1 MPKQAPTRLEHMFAS
16 SAPNAQKKH
25 QTSKQREITREKS
38 PYGNNVGSVVLGI
51 DPGLTRCGYAVLE
64 VQGLTQITMRALGVL
79 RTRPDQPL
87 PQRLA
92 ELSVEI
98 DELLDEYLPSV
109 VAVEHIFFQSNV
121 RTAMSVGQVSGL
133 ALSAAARRGLQVAQ
147 YTPNQVKLALTG
159 WGAADKAQVQKMV
172 KQRLGLNTIPKP
184 ADAADAAAIAL
195 CHIASSPLDQKI
207 NSAKAKSA

>member
-1 MPKQAPTRLEHMFAS
+1 MHRRVSSNIEHMFAQ
-16 SAPNAQKKH
+16 SADSVNLPDERE
-25 QTSKQREITREKS
+25 TSVI
-38 PYGNNVGSVVLGI
+38 LGI

-64 VQGLTQITMRALGVL
+64 VRGATQITMRALGVL
-79 RTRPDQPL
+79 LTRPDQAL

-92 ELSVEI
+92 EIGSEI
-98 DELLDEYLPSV
+98 EELLDEYHPSV

-133 ALSAAARRGLQVAQ
+133 ALSAAARRGLQVEQ
-147 YTPNQVKLALTG
+147 YTPNQVKLAITG
-159 WGAADKAQVQKMV
+159 WGGADKAQVQKMV

-195 CHIASSPLDQKI
+195 CHIASSSLAKKI
-207 NSAKAKSA
+207 GEAKVRLA

>member
-1 MPKQAPTRLEHMFAS
+1 MPKQAPTRLEHMFAQ
-16 SAPNAQKKH
+16 SADTVNL
-25 QTSKQREITREKS
+25 TGESKT
-38 PYGNNVGSVVLGI
+38 SVVLGI

-64 VQGLTQITMRALGVL
+64 VRGATEIAMRALGVL
-79 RTRPDQPL
+79 RTSPDQAL

-98 DELLDEYLPSV
+98 DQLLDEYLPSV

-195 CHIASSPLDQKI
+195 CHIASSPLEQKI
-207 NSAKAKSA
+207 NSAKAQSA

>member
-1 MPKQAPTRLEHMFAS
+1 MPRQVSSNLEHMFARS
-16 SAPNAQKKH
+16 TDSVNQANNL
-25 QTSKQREITREKS
+25 KS
-38 PYGNNVGSVVLGI
+38 SVVLGI

-64 VQGLTQITMRALGVL
+64 VQGATKISMRALGVL
-79 RTRPDQPL
+79 RTSPDQAL

-92 ELSVEI
+92 EISLEI
-98 DELLDEYLPSV
+98 EELLDEYLPSV

-133 ALSAAARRGLQVAQ
+133 ALSAAARRGLQVEQ
-147 YTPNQVKLALTG
+147 YTPNQVKLAITG
-159 WGAADKAQVQKMV
+159 WGSADKAQVQKMV

-195 CHIASSPLDQKI
+195 CHIASSSLAQKI
-207 NSAKAKSA
+207 TEAKVRSA